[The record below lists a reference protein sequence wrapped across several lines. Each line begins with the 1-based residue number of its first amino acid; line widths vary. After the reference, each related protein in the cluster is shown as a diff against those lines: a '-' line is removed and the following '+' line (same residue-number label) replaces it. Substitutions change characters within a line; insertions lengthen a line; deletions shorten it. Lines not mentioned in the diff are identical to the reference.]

1 MTGQEQRHGR
11 PDAGRCQVS
20 AALTLPTRHRGRRR
34 PVPWLAWSL
43 WLVVMAVN
51 VLTFVLFTVPDDTQS
66 ATTLFGTVIGRIP
79 FMAFATVGALI
90 LSRRPSNVI
99 GWLCWAI
106 GLTVSLSDFGSVSA
120 ARSIGTDPDRLF
132 AGLVLYQLGQVMFL
146 LPLLGLLPLLVLL
159 FPTGRLPSRRW
170 WPLVWAFAAGLVL
183 FAASVLFKPG
193 PLDHGLPFNP
203 LGLESAKGLLQLAG
217 TVSTLMFPMF
227 VVLVL
232 ISLVLRFRRTRG
244 DERQQLKWFMFAAAL
259 LVVFGGGLGGIAE
272 RVRSPYVGPVLFVIV
287 VSMIPV
293 AIGVAVL
300 RYRLYDIDRIIN
312 RTLVYGV
319 LTGVLGLGYAAAVLV
334 LGQLFGGVG
343 ERTPSWAVAGA
354 TLAMAALFQP
364 ARRRI
369 QQAVDRHFNRRKY
382 DTAKTIQAF
391 SIHLRDQIDLDTL
404 STELLE
410 VIDQTMEPTRVSLWL
425 RPSPPGSSG
434 IPRSQARPGR
444 WVY

>member
-1 MTGQEQRHGR
+1 MDDTKGEPSPPGVVKSPRRYRIR
-11 PDAGRCQVS
+11 PRR
-20 AALTLPTRHRGRRR
+20 AL
-34 PVPWLAWSL
+34 WLAWSL
-43 WLVVMAVN
+43 WLLVMAVN

-66 ATTLFGTVIGRIP
+66 ATTLFGTAIGRVP

-106 GLTVSLSDFGSVSA
+106 GLAVSLSDFGSASA

-159 FPTGRLPSRRW
+159 FPTGRVPSRRW

-183 FAASVLFKPG
+183 YAASVLFKPG
-193 PLDHGLPFNP
+193 PLDHGLPINP
-203 LGLESAKGLLQLAG
+203 LGLASAKGLLQLAG
-217 TVSTLMFPMF
+217 TLSALLFPIF
-227 VVLVL
+227 VALVLV
-232 ISLVLRFRRTRG
+232 SLVLRFRRARG
-244 DERQQLKWFMFAAAL
+244 DERQQLKWFTFAAAL

-272 RVRSPYVGPVLFVIV
+272 RVHSPYVGLGLFVIV

-319 LTGVLGLGYAAAVLV
+319 LTAVLGLGYAAAVLA

-343 ERTPSWAVAGA
+343 ERTPSLAVAGA
-354 TLAMAALFQP
+354 TLAVAALFQP

-369 QQAVDRHFNRRKY
+369 QTAVDRRFNRRKY
-382 DTAKTIQAF
+382 NTAKTIQAY
-391 SIHLRDQIDLDTL
+391 STRLRDQVDLDTL
-404 STELLE
+404 STELL
-410 VIDQTMEPTRVSLWL
+410 VVVDQTMEPTQASLWL
-425 RPSPPGSSG
+425 RPSPHGSSG
-434 IPRSQARPGR
+434 TPGKRARPAR

>member
-1 MTGQEQRHGR
+1 MDDTTGEPSPPGVMESPGR
-11 PDAGRCQVS
+11 DRIRPR
-20 AALTLPTRHRGRRR
+20 RG
-34 PVPWLAWSL
+34 PWLAWSL
-43 WLVVMAVN
+43 WLLVMAVN
-51 VLTFVLFTVPDDTQS
+51 VLTFVLFAVPDDTQS
-66 ATTLFGTVIGRIP
+66 ATTLFGTAIGRFP

-106 GLTVSLSDFGSVSA
+106 GLAESLSGFGSVSA

-183 FAASVLFKPG
+183 FAVSVLFKPG
-193 PLDHGLPFNP
+193 PLDHGLPINP

-217 TVSTLMFPMF
+217 TVSTLLFPVF

-232 ISLVLRFRRTRG
+232 VSLVLRFRRARG
-244 DERQQLKWFMFAAAL
+244 DEREQLKWFMFAAAL

-287 VSMIPV
+287 VSMVPV

-312 RTLVYGV
+312 RTLVYGL
-319 LTGVLGLGYAAAVLV
+319 LTAVLGLSYAGAVL
-334 LGQLFGGVG
+334 LFGQLFGGVG
-343 ERTPSWAVAGA
+343 ERTPSWAVAAPPWPWPRSSSRPGA
-354 TLAMAALFQP
+354 ASNRQLTGASTDASTTRP
-364 ARRRI
+364 RRS
-369 QQAVDRHFNRRKY
+369 RRSPP
-382 DTAKTIQAF
+382 TCAT
-391 SIHLRDQIDLDTL
+391 R
-404 STELLE
+404 STS
-410 VIDQTMEPTRVSLWL
+410 T
-425 RPSPPGSSG
+425 PSPPSSS
-434 IPRSQARPGR
+434 RSLTRPWSRPGSR
-444 WVY
+444 SGFDPPHTAPRAQLAVRHGQRPGPT